1 MKQKNV
7 NKVRKQDD
15 LWGINFYPE
24 MEDDDFIEY
33 DSLINIRPGQGN
45 RSRGVENEKIRELIK
60 KIAGEWIDDRQ
71 YT

>member
-33 DSLINIRPGQGN
+33 DSFINIRLGQGN

-60 KIAGEWIDDRQ
+60 KIAGEWIDD
-71 YT
+71 